1 MPIIEPFFVIGH
13 YDVHNLRSRRLVI
26 DVRNLHIY
34 HPQDVVQVLHRRHA
48 QCCPIVP
55 KKTYSRTSLGN
66 GAVNL
71 TTSSYLPIH
80 ERLKIFLLKKY
91 NKWSFSKEVTATV
104 VNFKHPLETLKK
116 LKLHSFSRQFRECQS
131 PPIFSPCLISSI
143 LWLLA
148 LFGLDVFTKALEDI
162 VVIRTRVLTDWYA
175 RVKKS

>member
-1 MPIIEPFFVIGH
+1 M
-13 YDVHNLRSRRLVI
+13 HNLRSRRLVI

-34 HPQDVVQVLHRRHA
+34 HPQDVVQVHRRHA

-55 KKTYSRTSLGN
+55 PKKDVLQDLLGN

-71 TTSSYLPIH
+71 TTSSYLPMH

-104 VNFKHPLETLKK
+104 VNFKHPLETWKK

-131 PPIFSPCLISSI
+131 PPIFSPCLISSL

-175 RVKKS
+175 RYKKS